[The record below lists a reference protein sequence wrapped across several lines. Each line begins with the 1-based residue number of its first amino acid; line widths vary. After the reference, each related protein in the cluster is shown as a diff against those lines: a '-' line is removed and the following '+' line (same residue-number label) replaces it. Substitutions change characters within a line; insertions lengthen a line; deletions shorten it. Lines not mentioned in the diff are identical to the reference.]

1 MINIKPN
8 EVEANMAGFHIPA
21 KPQVLVSLQ
30 EVMNSKDPDFSDIS
44 DLISADIGLSGAIL
58 KTVNSPSYGM
68 NREISDIKRAV
79 CILGFSSI
87 NLLLP
92 AFLLKQSFPKTAC
105 ISLERFWDDSTDVAN
120 VMTFVGKQLAGS
132 IPAENL
138 YALGLFR
145 NCGIP
150 AMAVK
155 YPDYKNILIQAN
167 ETGSKSQVE
176 LENERFNT
184 NHSVIGYFIATSW
197 NLPKPLCSLI
207 LQHHECDFLNPDED
221 PIEQISYAILKMSE
235 NIVNKH
241 KRFKDTSDWPHIA
254 EQVFNTLG
262 ICDLDYTDMEDEV
275 LSFLS

>member
-1 MINIKPN
+1 MISIQPDV
-8 EVEANMAGFHIPA
+8 VEANMAGFHIPA
-21 KPQVLVSLQ
+21 KPQVLVALQ
-30 EVMNSKDPDFSDIS
+30 EVMNSEEPDFSDIS

-92 AFLLKQSFPKTAC
+92 AFLLKKSFPDTAC

-120 VMTFVGKQLAGS
+120 IMTFVGKQLAGS
-132 IPAENL
+132 IPTESL

-155 YPDYKNILIQAN
+155 YSDYKHILIQAN
-167 ETGSKSQVE
+167 ERGSESQIV
-176 LENERFNT
+176 LENNRFKT
-184 NHSVIGYFIATSW
+184 NHAVIGYFIANSW
-197 NLPKPLCSLI
+197 NLPKPLCNLI
-207 LQHHECDFLNPDED
+207 LQHHELDFLEQDED
-221 PIEQISYAILKMSE
+221 PTNQISFAILKMSE
-235 NIVNKH
+235 NIVNRH
-241 KRFKDTSDWPHIA
+241 KRFKDTADWPYVA
-254 EQVFNTLG
+254 DKVFDTLG
-262 ICDLDYTDMEDEV
+262 ICDLDYSDMEDEAK
-275 LSFLS
+275 SFLT